1 MLSDVLKYIGVA
13 LYSRLSFQSSED
25 GREIKHKY
33 LKRTVLQGGVLK
45 QLDGPIKL

>member
-1 MLSDVLKYIGVA
+1 MLPDVLKYIGVA

-25 GREIKHKY
+25 GREIKHNIWNVQCYK
-33 LKRTVLQGGVLK
+33 GAVLK